1 MPDPAC
7 TEGSRAFANAESVGI
22 LRRMEDEV
30 LKRIFPALTDDELQA
45 AREHFDA
52 YLELAWEIYED
63 MKAGI
68 GAVDPNPSEL

>member
-1 MPDPAC
+1 
-7 TEGSRAFANAESVGI
+7 
-22 LRRMEDEV
+22 MEDEV